1 MKLVIELDAAQ
12 YALLLTSLSQA
23 ETDSRTLGWTE
34 RVERIQA
41 LTTYISAENVQVKFE
56 EVA

>member
-1 MKLVIELDAAQ
+1 MKLVIELDVAQ
-12 YALLLTSLSQA
+12 YALLITSLSQA
-23 ETDSRTLGWTE
+23 ETACRTLGWTD

-41 LTTYISAENVQVKFE
+41 LTTYISAENVQAKFE